1 MPRIA
6 APELEDSSWF
16 PASLRDAMTGFL
28 RVAADVSGI
37 SAAAAPLILE
47 ALDAGETDR
56 LVDLCSGG
64 GGPVISLVRRLR
76 AEHGRDVS
84 VTLTD
89 LYPNDDAFT
98 RVEAEL
104 PGHVTGRREAT
115 DATAVPAELTGVRTI
130 FNALH
135 HLPPPVASAVFADAA
150 AKRQPIVT
158 FEVVERGLQG
168 VAIVGALPLGIVGLM
183 PLVRPRR
190 LAALALTYA
199 VPVLAAAIV
208 WDGFASCLR
217 AYSVPE
223 LEAMIAPLQRP
234 GYVFRVERHR
244 VPWLPISMT
253 SVIGLPR

>member
-1 MPRIA
+1 M
-6 APELEDSSWF
+6 
-16 PASLRDAMTGFL
+16 
-28 RVAADVSGI
+28 
-37 SAAAAPLILE
+37 
-47 ALDAGETDR
+47 
-56 LVDLCSGG
+56 
-64 GGPVISLVRRLR
+64 
-76 AEHGRDVS
+76 
-84 VTLTD
+84 
-89 LYPNDDAFT
+89 
-98 RVEAEL
+98 
-104 PGHVTGRREAT
+104 
-115 DATAVPAELTGVRTI
+115 PAELTGVRTI

-190 LAALALTYA
+190 LATLALTYA